1 MYLAIHHI
9 IKYRGHFLFETTSD
23 DIPRF
28 EDVINTLI
36 DDVCKYH
43 MELSISDYDSVSKL
57 VSDREKSI
65 IDKKRELA
73 TLLGCNEPDEKELAA
88 LLSGSSANLGKLFS
102 DEELDKEKI
111 KFSDSSADMRLEELE
126 DILDSD
132 SFNTLRTAKTVYD
145 WGILSSLLR
154 NHSTISEALVAAYDQ
169 HRKDLQTLKN
179 AVRTHIPEHYKTM
192 FKSKDTTAN
201 YCSYSG
207 RGKPNKSCTQ
217 EEFCKYCLKL
227 FEKTTAH
234 NDPSLSD
241 MFDRLN
247 KNTYMPKQSSK
258 DNAVLP
264 YTVHRK
270 ELLKILTNA
279 SRFYPFL
286 NEEGED
292 GFTINQKILLL
303 QQFRIPYYVG
313 PLFKNDTNNAWVVRK
328 TDQKITPWNFSDV
341 VDEDASAQRFMDN
354 LTGMCTYIV
363 GEKVLPKNSIL
374 YSYFSL
380 YNELNNVRVNGE
392 RLDVKLKN
400 DIVRDLFENSTS

>member
-1 MYLAIHHI
+1 MSKRLFNDPAFTDKDFHSRFPTIYHLRKYLMYTDEKPDIRLVYLAIHHI

-102 DEELDKEKI
+102 DEGLDKEKI

-179 AVRTHIPEHYKTM
+179 AIRTHIPEHYKTM

-217 EEFCKYCLKL
+217 EEFCKYCL
-227 FEKTTAH
+227 
-234 NDPSLSD
+234 
-241 MFDRLN
+241 
-247 KNTYMPKQSSK
+247 
-258 DNAVLP
+258 
-264 YTVHRK
+264 
-270 ELLKILTNA
+270 
-279 SRFYPFL
+279 
-286 NEEGED
+286 
-292 GFTINQKILLL
+292 
-303 QQFRIPYYVG
+303 
-313 PLFKNDTNNAWVVRK
+313 
-328 TDQKITPWNFSDV
+328 
-341 VDEDASAQRFMDN
+341 N
-354 LTGMCTYIV
+354 LTSTDAPY
-363 GEKVLPKNSIL
+363 K
-374 YSYFSL
+374 
-380 YNELNNVRVNGE
+380 RVCL
-392 RLDVKLKN
+392 R
-400 DIVRDLFENSTS
+400 TS

>member
-1 MYLAIHHI
+1 MSKDETPDIRLLYLAIHHI

-102 DEELDKEKI
+102 DEGLDKEKI

-179 AVRTHIPEHYKTM
+179 AIRTHIPEHY
-192 FKSKDTTAN
+192 
-201 YCSYSG
+201 
-207 RGKPNKSCTQ
+207 
-217 EEFCKYCLKL
+217 
-227 FEKTTAH
+227 
-234 NDPSLSD
+234 
-241 MFDRLN
+241 
-247 KNTYMPKQSSK
+247 
-258 DNAVLP
+258 
-264 YTVHRK
+264 
-270 ELLKILTNA
+270 
-279 SRFYPFL
+279 
-286 NEEGED
+286 
-292 GFTINQKILLL
+292 
-303 QQFRIPYYVG
+303 
-313 PLFKNDTNNAWVVRK
+313 
-328 TDQKITPWNFSDV
+328 
-341 VDEDASAQRFMDN
+341 
-354 LTGMCTYIV
+354 
-363 GEKVLPKNSIL
+363 
-374 YSYFSL
+374 
-380 YNELNNVRVNGE
+380 
-392 RLDVKLKN
+392 
-400 DIVRDLFENSTS
+400 